1 MSFLNPLF
9 LFALLAVGVPLLIY
23 LLNVRKPKKISF
35 STLAFFDALK
45 STALKKIKIKRWLL
59 LALRALVIIM
69 LVIAASRPFLPP
81 DIGWSDQSQPKVIT
95 ILIDNS
101 PSMERINQNGPLLE
115 QAKDLATKIINM
127 AEDETRFSVNVTNGK
142 ALNMPLLSQEAAS
155 RRINEVEAVNG
166 GNYLADRI
174 RAESGTLMQAEEPN
188 KVFYLITDGQASQLE
203 SLRSGNNL
211 DAGEIYFQS
220 IKLGT
225 ARVANL
231 ALMDVQLENRQTE
244 IGGEQ
249 QLRITIENVSEQA
262 VSNAFLSMRI
272 DDELIVQQS
281 LNLDAGTTAE
291 EVLSVPE
298 TRSNVVP
305 VELFLEGDNLTF
317 DNIFY
322 AAIHQP
328 EEKKVLVIHEDRSD
342 SGFQSYLQPLLIA
355 ASQSQDVFM
364 VDFIDLDDVSVSEF
378 NNYDAVVMDGLRN
391 VPDYITQ
398 PLIDHIQSGAG
409 LLFLPAAEGNLNSY
423 NRFLSFAGTGSYTD
437 VIGSYGSFES
447 IDRVDEPNDGHPMF
461 DTVFETTENEEIR
474 LNSPE
479 LFYYLQID
487 MGSNEI
493 PVLQNRLGSPM
504 FVESKLGTGKMIYSA
519 IGSDPGWS
527 NFPVKPFYAPFFYR
541 MVNYLMQGSG
551 AELVTHS
558 LGEEFSFEFSGDTE
572 GIRLVKDGE
581 EIIPRISQTF
591 QGPVLSYSG
600 TEWTPGWLT
609 IENDEKSTVVAV
621 NQNAMESDPQT
632 LSSTEFSTLMNNQF
646 ANANVLDI
654 NLMGSEGEIEL
665 QNATF
670 GREIWYWFILLAFTL
685 LVMESLVSRHY
696 KAEIIE

>member
-1 MSFLNPLF
+1 M
-9 LFALLAVGVPLLIY
+9 LIY

-328 EEKKVLVIHEDRSD
+328 EEKKVLVIHEDRSE

>member
-1 MSFLNPLF
+1 M
-9 LFALLAVGVPLLIY
+9 LIY

-231 ALMDVQLENRQTE
+231 TLMDVQLENRQTE

>member
-115 QAKDLATKIINM
+115 QAKDLATQIINM

-328 EEKKVLVIHEDRSD
+328 EEKKVLVIHKDRSD

>member
-9 LFALLAVGVPLLIY
+9 LFALLTVGVPLLIY
-23 LLNVRKPKKISF
+23 LLNIRKPKKISF

-59 LALRALVIIM
+59 LALRALAIVM

-81 DIGWSDQSQPKVIT
+81 SLGWSDQSQPKVIA

-101 PSMERINQNGPLLE
+101 PSMNRINQDGPLFE
-115 QAKDLATKIINM
+115 QAKELAKKIVNM
-127 AEDETRFSVNVTNGK
+127 AEGETRFSVNVINGESVN
-142 ALNMPLLSQEAAS
+142 APLLSPEAAT
-155 RRINEVEAVNG
+155 RRINEIETVNA
-166 GNYLADRI
+166 GNYLSERI
-174 RAESGTLMQAEEPN
+174 RAESEALMQADEPN
-188 KVFYLITDGQASQLE
+188 KVFYLITDGQSSQLE
-203 SLRSGNNL
+203 ELRSGGGF
-211 DAGEIYFQS
+211 DADEIYFQG

-225 ARVANL
+225 ARVSNL
-231 ALMDVQLENRQTE
+231 SFSDVQLELRPTE
-244 IGGEQ
+244 IAGEQ
-249 QLRITIENVSEQA
+249 QLRITVENMSGQTVN
-262 VSNAFLSMRI
+262 NAFLSMRI
-272 DDELIVQQS
+272 EDELIVQQS
-281 LNLDAGTTAE
+281 LNLDAGAAAE

-298 TRSNVVP
+298 AESDVVP
-305 VELFLEGDNLTF
+305 VELFLEGDDLSF
-317 DNIFY
+317 DNTFY
-322 AAIHQP
+322 AAIRQP
-328 EEKKVLVIHEDRSD
+328 EDKRVLVLSEDRTG
-342 SGFQSYLQPLLIA
+342 SGFQSYLRPLLTA
-355 ASQSQDVFM
+355 ASQSQEVFQ
-364 VDFIDLDDVSVSEF
+364 VDFIELDDVSVSEF
-378 NNYDAVVMDGLRN
+378 DDYDAIVVDGLRN
-391 VPDYITQ
+391 IPDYITQ
-398 PLIDHIQSGAG
+398 PLVDHIQSGAG
-409 LLFLPAAEGNLNSY
+409 LLFLPAAEGSLNSY

-437 VIGSYGSFES
+437 IIGSYGSFDS
-447 IDRVDEPNDGHPMF
+447 IDRIDEPNDGHPML

-479 LFYYLQID
+479 LFYYLQIE

-504 FVESKLGTGKMIYSA
+504 FVESKLGTGRMIYSA

-558 LGEEFSFEFSGDTE
+558 LGEEFSLQFSGNVE
-572 GIRLVKDGE
+572 SLRLIKDGE

-591 QGPVLSYSG
+591 QGTVLSYRG

-609 IENDEKSTVVAV
+609 IENDESSTVVGI
-621 NQNAMESDPQT
+621 NQNTMESNLQT
-632 LSSTEFSTLMNNQF
+632 LSFSEFSTLMNNRF
-646 ANANVLDI
+646 ENANVLDVD
-654 NLMGSEGEIEL
+654 LTSSEGEMEL

-685 LVMESLVSRHY
+685 LIAESLVSRHY

>member
-1 MSFLNPLF
+1 M
-9 LFALLAVGVPLLIY
+9 LIY

-155 RRINEVEAVNG
+155 RRINEVETVNG

>member
-1 MSFLNPLF
+1 M
-9 LFALLAVGVPLLIY
+9 LIY

>member
-1 MSFLNPLF
+1 M
-9 LFALLAVGVPLLIY
+9 LIY

-127 AEDETRFSVNVTNGK
+127 PEDETRFSVNVTNGK